1 MAYFSKLVVRH
12 LLDGG
17 SLFSSPSPPFPSF
30 NGADIEDSTSPEEYS
45 LFLLLKYIVFF
56 YEYLVRQICFITSLV
71 SAERQ
76 AATSHNYF
84 LFRATH
90 KLFSLNTAMSHH
102 YFLFRT
108 TTLDSSGQNYFF
120 NDIFKAFKV

>member
-1 MAYFSKLVVRH
+1 VRH

-45 LFLLLKYIVFF
+45 LFLLLKYIVYF

-71 SAERQ
+71 SVERQ
-76 AATSHNYF
+76 A
-84 LFRATH
+84 
-90 KLFSLNTAMSHH
+90 AMSHH

-108 TTLDSSGQNYFF
+108 TTLDSSEQNYFF
-120 NDIFKAFKV
+120 KMIYLEPLKCDFQKSSCCVTKKIYLNLYFKVLI